1 MPNYNFAPI
10 TMMSLVDEKQIR
22 AYAHPVRMSILE
34 HLGREKQSVS
44 GIARALGVHP
54 ANLTHHIKLL
64 EKAGL
69 IRLVEKR
76 DTGKNLEKFYRAVAF
91 HFTVNLAG
99 EPLADKKTLALSI
112 LHDSLTAAIRALKGQ
127 PEAAA
132 VFGLLKN
139 LQLAPNDVPKFQLR
153 LMKLLEEYEK
163 RRPKDGATYTLNI
176 GFYPGE
182 TVEGADGE
190 LFIRGEDPAP
200 GK

>member
-1 MPNYNFAPI
+1 MPNDNFTPV
-10 TMMSLVDEKQIR
+10 TMLALTEEKQIR
-22 AYAHPVRMSILE
+22 AYAHPARMNILE
-34 HLGREKQSVS
+34 QLGREKQSVS

-54 ANLTHHIKLL
+54 ANITHHFKLL

-76 DTGKNLEKFYRAVAF
+76 DTGKNLEKFYRAVAH

-99 EPLADKKTLALSI
+99 EPLTDKKTLALSI
-112 LHDSLTAAIRALKGQ
+112 LHDSLTAALQALKSR
-127 PEAAA
+127 PDEAA

-139 LQLAPNDVPKFQLR
+139 LRLAPEDIPKFQMR

-163 RRPKDGATYTLNI
+163 RRPKNGGTYTVNI

-182 TVEGADGE
+182 TVEGEGGE
-190 LFIRGEDPAP
+190 LFIRGEDPKP
-200 GK
+200 